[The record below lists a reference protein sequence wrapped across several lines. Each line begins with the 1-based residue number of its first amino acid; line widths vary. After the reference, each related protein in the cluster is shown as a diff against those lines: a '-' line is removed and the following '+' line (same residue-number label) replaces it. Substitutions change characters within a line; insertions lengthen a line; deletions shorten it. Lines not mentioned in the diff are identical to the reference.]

1 VKKLSSIINELKEAY
16 INKNLTG
23 SVYSISL
30 ILFLIIVLIIYFLY
44 LPNTFIWMLGTL
56 IVASIAHFLLYSFIA
71 FNIES
76 KKERPFVNQYNKIM
90 EEYEQSNDPQALYNG
105 LSNIRFLP
113 VKLETKNAY
122 NLSMS
127 TALYRI
133 NRSKEALTYLDKI
146 ETDNSNLIKIVE
158 EQRKLFKGKKK

>member
-1 VKKLSSIINELKEAY
+1 LSSIINELKEAY

-113 VKLETKNAY
+113 VKLE
-122 NLSMS
+122 
-127 TALYRI
+127 
-133 NRSKEALTYLDKI
+133 
-146 ETDNSNLIKIVE
+146 
-158 EQRKLFKGKKK
+158 